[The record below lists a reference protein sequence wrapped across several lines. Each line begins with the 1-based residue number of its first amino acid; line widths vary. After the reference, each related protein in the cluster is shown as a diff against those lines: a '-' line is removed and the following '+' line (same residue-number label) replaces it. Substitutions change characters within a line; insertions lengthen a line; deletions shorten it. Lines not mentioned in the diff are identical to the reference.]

1 MCVLARE
8 KRKAWFDES
17 KLTNYTTGGESFSGM
32 EPTSPTPTVCHF
44 ALSLSAMNYVEG
56 DVTRNLVLWAELPR
70 QRSSLLDPLSGP
82 GPASVEE
89 TAGWVNWCREVK
101 GNRCDRR
108 CPLVLPG

>member
-1 MCVLARE
+1 MLMCVLARE

-17 KLTNYTTGGESFSGM
+17 KLINYTTGGESFSGM

-89 TAGWVNWCREVK
+89 TAGWVN
-101 GNRCDRR
+101 
-108 CPLVLPG
+108 LVPRSQGKQV